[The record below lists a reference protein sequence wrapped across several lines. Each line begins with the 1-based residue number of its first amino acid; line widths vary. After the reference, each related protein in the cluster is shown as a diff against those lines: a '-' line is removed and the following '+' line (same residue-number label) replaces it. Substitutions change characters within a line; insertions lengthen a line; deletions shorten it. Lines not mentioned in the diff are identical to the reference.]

1 MTVSTPGI
9 EQRKLPSDGLC
20 SVGHNILSW
29 FSQFLVY
36 LSVQLSCPYFITLSM
51 IFTWDHTKSH
61 TEIKVNIHCSLCV
74 HSTRPVI
81 VDGSQIDTL
90 FPLKSLFGIF
100 PSPPCLCCVWKC
112 FSGRSVP
119 SPLRDWGETDLYIL
133 TFALLEDILAFTFL
147 QSLETSPDCHSFLGM
162 IDSALAVKSFSS
174 LSTHGETPSGPR
186 DLFILSSVHL
196 HVPLPDCLPPKVR
209 LPRSKIYSESGMP
222 EGESYQ

>member
-51 IFTWDHTKSH
+51 IFTWDHIKSH

-147 QSLETSPDCHSFLGM
+147 QSLETSPDCHSFFRDDWQCPCSEIIQLPQHSWG
-162 IDSALAVKSFSS
+162 DSIRSQRLVYFELSSFTCSLTWFSS
-174 LSTHGETPSGPR
+174 TKG
-186 DLFILSSVHL
+186 
-196 HVPLPDCLPPKVR
+196 
-209 LPRSKIYSESGMP
+209 
-222 EGESYQ
+222 